1 MKSEKIPVKGIS
13 LFLISFFSSF
23 AILIYFY
30 AWDYQN
36 KINDNINYQPSWLQE
51 SSFYI
56 CPLH

>member
-1 MKSEKIPVKGIS
+1 MFSENIPKKGIS
-13 LFLISFFSSF
+13 LFLITVISSF
-23 AILIYFY
+23 AVIIYLY

-36 KINDNINYQPSWLQE
+36 KMNENSNYQPSWLQE